1 MNSIEKL
8 EKENQELT
16 KKINTI
22 LHKIETG
29 EIKIK

>member
-16 KKINTI
+16 KKINTFTMEKN
-22 LHKIETG
+22 LPMKTA
-29 EIKIK
+29 